1 MGPEPGP
8 GKRAADGSSDGP
20 ARKRTAPARGG
31 SANFDL
37 CAAVGI
43 DLFMNQAADAVIV
56 FEWKEGSAAP
66 TVFAANKA
74 AWNFTQALGFR
85 KSNSI
90 GRTVVQ
96 LFDKLYTKK
105 VFTAQMLEAKIKA
118 VFETGQPV
126 QIFDDL
132 PLPDGS
138 KMFFDD
144 QYCRVRWPQ
153 KVARMVQE
161 LWQTNQGLP
170 GLSEKNRGAPAE
182 EQEPGALWKDAT
194 VESLRTAA
202 LEVSSELGPDADD
215 PNSWGTY
222 VLAICRNVTEAVK
235 KEQEDLIAKARVAE
249 EATKAKTMFLANIS
263 HDLRTPLAGVI
274 SSADLLK
281 RPGLG
286 AEEREW
292 LLNTIVNSG
301 GALMALCN
309 DILDITRFEREEFKL
324 DYEPTEV
331 RKCIETCRAMVAQRC
346 SEKELELN
354 VEVGSE
360 VPRLV
365 LTDANRLQQIVHNLM
380 GNAVQYTEKGHVSVQ
395 LSSLPCPGK
404 VACDCHLVGSSTGEP
419 PREAAGLDRTHLVL
433 KVSDSGIGLAP
444 DLMGDVFR
452 PFFQGKHSRF
462 APKNSTW
469 KGGGAG
475 LGLSI
480 VKNLTQLLTGKV
492 SVASELGVGTTFTV
506 TLCALEVPCPQAAEP
521 QGASAGAA
529 SEVLLAKEP
538 GPGSLTR
545 HMQDLRVLLAE
556 DNPVMQR
563 ISRKILQSMD
573 IENITVVPDG
583 KAALQAGQDFDL
595 VILDWHMP
603 VMDGL
608 EVLRE
613 MRRRSEG
620 NPGAPVPFVVVLT
633 ADALTDCAQPFLD
646 LGANIFMSKPINVP
660 RLREALEQAALARQ
674 IADSR
679 PAHGQN

>member
-1 MGPEPGP
+1 MEPEPGR
-8 GKRAADGSSDGP
+8 GKRAADGASGGP
-20 ARKRTAPARGG
+20 ARKRPAPASDG

-37 CAAVGI
+37 CAAMGI
-43 DLFMNQAADAVIV
+43 DLFMNQAADAVIM

-74 AWNFTQALGFR
+74 AWNVTQAVGFS

-96 LFDKLYTKK
+96 LFDKFYTKK
-105 VFTAQMLEAKIKA
+105 VFTAEILEAKIKA

-132 PLPDGS
+132 PLPTG

-144 QYCRVRWPQ
+144 QYCRVRWPK

-194 VESLRTAA
+194 VESLRAAA
-202 LEVSSELGPDADD
+202 LEVSSDLGPDVED
-215 PNSWGTY
+215 PNGWGTY

-235 KEQEDLIAKARVAE
+235 KEQENLIAKARVAE

-274 SSADLLK
+274 SSAELLQ

-292 LLNTIVNSG
+292 LVNTIVNSG

-309 DILDITRFEREEFKL
+309 DILDITRFERGEFKL

-331 RKCIETCRAMVAQRC
+331 RKCIETCRGMVAQRC
-346 SEKELELN
+346 AEKRLKLN

-365 LTDANRLQQIVHNLM
+365 LTDANRLQQIMHNLM
-380 GNAVQYTEKGHVSVQ
+380 GNAVQFTEKGHVSVQ
-395 LSSLPCPGK
+395 VSSFPCLGK
-404 VACDCHLVGSSTGEP
+404 EACDCHLVGSSTGEP

-433 KVSDSGIGLAP
+433 KVSDSGMGLAP
-444 DLMGDVFR
+444 DVMRDVFR
-452 PFFQGKHSRF
+452 PFFQGKFSRF

-469 KGGGAG
+469 EGGGAG

-480 VKNLTQLLTGKV
+480 VKSLTQLLGGKV
-492 SVASELGVGTTFTV
+492 SVESELGVGTTFTV
-506 TLCALEVPCPQAAEP
+506 TLCTLEVPCPPAAEP
-521 QGASAGAA
+521 EGASAGAA
-529 SEVLLAKEP
+529 SEGGS
-538 GPGSLTR
+538 GPLTS
-545 HMQDLRVLLAE
+545 HVSDLRVLLAE

-573 IENITVVPDG
+573 IENITVVADG

-608 EVLRE
+608 EVLKE
-613 MRRRSEG
+613 MRRRSEAK
-620 NPGAPVPFVVVLT
+620 PGAPVPYVVVLT

-646 LGANIFMSKPINVP
+646 LGANLFMSKPINVP

-674 IADSR
+674 PADS
-679 PAHGQN
+679 